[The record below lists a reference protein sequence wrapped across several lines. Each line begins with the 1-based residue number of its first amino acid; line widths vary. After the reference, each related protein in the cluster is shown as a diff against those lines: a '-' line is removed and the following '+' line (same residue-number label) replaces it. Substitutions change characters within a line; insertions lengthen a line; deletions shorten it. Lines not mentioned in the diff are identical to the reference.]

1 MTRARGAESV
11 VRAAGGAMSESDSR
25 ASARQHTAQLL
36 KMLRGHE
43 SEPGLSPANPAR
55 FATVAG
61 SEPDGAVRV
70 TPVAPSVDLPA
81 KIAEIP
87 APYRPLPPLPAPPP
101 DRATP
106 RAPSIPPLQATPPRQ
121 RTGSIP
127 TVGETLRRPQ
137 GTLGR
142 LMARADRLN
151 RLNRIFR
158 AYLPPHLHDHVVLVR
173 LDQDDWTVHADS
185 SSWAT
190 RLRYALHNIRET
202 LGQQLGIPLP
212 KPRVRVVPPDFPPR
226 PRRPRLT
233 LTQRNAKLLE
243 VTARNVPDPRLSAA
257 LRRLAQ
263 HAGASSGA
271 A

>member
-1 MTRARGAESV
+1 
-11 VRAAGGAMSESDSR
+11 MSESDSR

-43 SEPGLSPANPAR
+43 SEPSLSPASPAR
-55 FATVAG
+55 PTTVAG

-70 TPVAPSVDLPA
+70 MPVAPSVDVPA

-87 APYRPLPPLPAPPP
+87 APYRPLPPLPPPPPP
-101 DRATP
+101 DRPTP
-106 RAPSIPPLQATPPRQ
+106 RAPSVPPIQAMPPRQ

-127 TVGETLRRPQ
+127 TVGESLRRPQ
-137 GTLGR
+137 GALGR

-151 RLNRIFR
+151 RLNHVFR

-190 RLRYALHNIRET
+190 RLRYALHNIRDT

-263 HAGASSGA
+263 HAGVSSGA

>member
-1 MTRARGAESV
+1 MTESN
-11 VRAAGGAMSESDSR
+11 RR
-25 ASARQHTAQLL
+25 ASARRHTAHLL
-36 KMLRGHE
+36 NLLRGHG
-43 SEPGLSPANPAR
+43 SEPGAEPADLARPAATAGCAPAEAVRPEPPAPSLGVPAN
-55 FATVAG
+55 
-61 SEPDGAVRV
+61 
-70 TPVAPSVDLPA
+70 
-81 KIAEIP
+81 IAE
-87 APYRPLPPLPAPPP
+87 ATLPYAPLPPRQAPPP
-101 DRATP
+101 DRPAP
-106 RAPSIPPLQATPPRQ
+106 RAPPSLPSIREAPPRQ

-127 TVGETLRRPQ
+127 TVAESLRRPQ

-142 LMARADRLN
+142 LMARADRLT
-151 RLNRIFR
+151 RLNHVFR

-202 LGQQLGIPLP
+202 LGQQLGISLP
-212 KPRVRVVPPDFPPR
+212 KPRVRVVPPAFPPH

-233 LTQRNAKLLE
+233 LTRRNAKLLE
-243 VTARNVPDPRLSAA
+243 VTARNVPDSRLSAA

-263 HAGASSGA
+263 HAGPASGA

>member
-1 MTRARGAESV
+1 MA
-11 VRAAGGAMSESDSR
+11 ESDSH
-25 ASARQHTAQLL
+25 ASARRHTAHLL
-36 KMLRGHE
+36 RMLRGHE
-43 SEPGLSPANPAR
+43 SEPGSWPANPGRPVAD
-55 FATVAG
+55 AG
-61 SEPDGAVRV
+61 SDPDGAVRV
-70 TPVAPSVDLPA
+70 MPIAPSVDAPAA

-87 APYRPLPPLPAPPP
+87 ASYCPLPPLPAVPP
-101 DRATP
+101 DRPTP
-106 RAPSIPPLQATPPRQ
+106 RAPSVPPIQAMPPRQ

-127 TVGETLRRPQ
+127 TVGESLRRPQ
-137 GTLGR
+137 GALGR

-151 RLNRIFR
+151 RLNHVFR

-263 HAGASSGA
+263 HAGLPSGA

>member
-1 MTRARGAESV
+1 MA
-11 VRAAGGAMSESDSR
+11 ESDSH
-25 ASARQHTAQLL
+25 ASARRHTAHLL

-43 SEPGLSPANPAR
+43 SESGSRLANPAR
-55 FATVAG
+55 PVADAG
-61 SEPDGAVRV
+61 SDSDGAVRV
-70 TPVAPSVDLPA
+70 VPIAPNVDVPTA
-81 KIAEIP
+81 KIAEAP
-87 APYRPLPPLPAPPP
+87 APYHPPPLLPAPPP
-101 DRATP
+101 DRPAP
-106 RAPSIPPLQATPPRQ
+106 RAPSPPPIQAAPPRQ
-121 RTGSIP
+121 RAGSIP
-127 TVGETLRRPQ
+127 TVGESLRRPQ
-137 GTLGR
+137 GILGR

-158 AYLPPHLHDHVVLVR
+158 AYLPPHLHDHAVLIR
-173 LDQDDWTVHADS
+173 LDQEDWTVHADS

-243 VTARNVPDPRLSAA
+243 VTARNVPDSRLSAA

-263 HAGASSGA
+263 HAALSSGTA
-271 A
+271 

>member
-1 MTRARGAESV
+1 MTRARSAESV
-11 VRAAGGAMSESDSR
+11 MRAAGGAMAESDSR
-25 ASARQHTAQLL
+25 ASARRHTAQLL

-43 SEPGLSPANPAR
+43 SEPGLSPASPAWP
-55 FATVAG
+55 ATSIG
-61 SEPDGAVRV
+61 SEPDGAVRI
-70 TPVAPSVDLPA
+70 TPIAPSV
-81 KIAEIP
+81 IAEIP
-87 APYRPLPPLPAPPP
+87 APYRPLPPLPTMAP
-101 DRATP
+101 DRPAP
-106 RAPSIPPLQATPPRQ
+106 RAPSVPAIQEAPPRQ
-121 RTGSIP
+121 RASSIP
-127 TVGETLRRPQ
+127 TVGESLRHPQ

-151 RLNRIFR
+151 RLNHVFR

-190 RLRYALHNIRET
+190 RLRYALHNIRDT

-243 VTARNVPDPRLSAA
+243 
-257 LRRLAQ
+257 
-263 HAGASSGA
+263 
-271 A
+271 

>member
-1 MTRARGAESV
+1 M
-11 VRAAGGAMSESDSR
+11 
-25 ASARQHTAQLL
+25 
-36 KMLRGHE
+36 
-43 SEPGLSPANPAR
+43 
-55 FATVAG
+55 
-61 SEPDGAVRV
+61 
-70 TPVAPSVDLPA
+70 
-81 KIAEIP
+81 
-87 APYRPLPPLPAPPP
+87 
-101 DRATP
+101 
-106 RAPSIPPLQATPPRQ
+106 
-121 RTGSIP
+121 
-127 TVGETLRRPQ
+127 GEALRRPQ